1 MFSSSAL
8 LADFIRFVSFRLGFM
23 LSERAAKRLYSC
35 IKGIPKTD
43 KELFDYDRKIRR
55 YALEEINKCRDNVL
69 RGIKSAGFSNDEK
82 LLNYLC
88 LLKEDIEG
96 IRDLIESSQDIEKGA
111 SAKGLIYLDLFLLT
125 GCFALN
131 EQTQSLLDGM
141 RFNEVD
147 EAQSILGTIRD
158 NARKINRVLH
168 VRHIA
173 LSITEKRFLVFL
185 KGEYNDVYESIRDM
199 AIIAYSSSEEKKGFL
214 SLFKREKRCES
225 LAGRVLGAIETLE
238 ARIGPEIRAN
248 QLYDEFK
255 KLNPDIEVSPKD
267 MDKALNILAKAGW
280 IMYSNE
286 PPRRVWTKIDKDRV
300 LELAKDKHIQEKGLT
315 LGELMNKTGWSEDY
329 ASCVLN
335 YLEERGVARK
345 AIDSD
350 GTSRWFFPGL

>member
-173 LSITEKRFLVFL
+173 LGITEKRFLVFL
-185 KGEYNDVYESIRDM
+185 KG
-199 AIIAYSSSEEKKGFL
+199 
-214 SLFKREKRCES
+214 
-225 LAGRVLGAIETLE
+225 
-238 ARIGPEIRAN
+238 
-248 QLYDEFK
+248 
-255 KLNPDIEVSPKD
+255 
-267 MDKALNILAKAGW
+267 
-280 IMYSNE
+280 
-286 PPRRVWTKIDKDRV
+286 
-300 LELAKDKHIQEKGLT
+300 
-315 LGELMNKTGWSEDY
+315 
-329 ASCVLN
+329 
-335 YLEERGVARK
+335 
-345 AIDSD
+345 
-350 GTSRWFFPGL
+350 